1 MLGAMIERL
10 FERNLD
16 DAAQGRARDGQW
28 LPELWAEIAEMG
40 LPLALLSE
48 EQGGFG
54 LSAAEAGETLRMLG
68 SFAVPLPVAE
78 TMAANRLL
86 ATAGLPLAEGAAGL
100 AVANNVTL
108 ADGRLT
114 GTVARVAWAEQLD
127 CLALGVGA
135 TLYRVPRGGWT
146 IIESGHALTGH
157 PRDTIAI
164 DWTITDSA
172 PLPHDPTAEG
182 ATVRA
187 FQIAGAL
194 EAALDLT
201 LEHTGTRVQFGKP
214 LSKFQA
220 VQHELAKLAGEL
232 ACATAAADLAAEALA
247 RGDLAGVAAG
257 TLRAR
262 EAAGNGAAIATQMHG
277 AIGFTRE
284 HRLHLYT
291 TALWSWRDEYGGQV
305 HWAKILGKAALD
317 AGADGYWPMVTS
329 L

>member
-1 MLGAMIERL
+1 MLTDMLQRL

-16 DAAQGRARDGQW
+16 DAAQARARNGEW

-68 SFAVPLPVAE
+68 RFAVPLPVAE

-86 ATAGLPLAEGAAGL
+86 AAAGLPLAEGAAGPARGGDL
-100 AVANNVTL
+100 QVI
-108 ADGRLT
+108 DGRLI
-114 GTVARVAWAEQLD
+114 GIIARVPWADHLD
-127 CLALGVGA
+127 CLALGIGE

-146 IIESGHALTGH
+146 ITESGHALTGH

-164 DWTITDSA
+164 DWAITDSA
-172 PLPHDPTAEG
+172 PLPHDAAAQG

-247 RGDLAGVAAG
+247 RGDIAGVSAG

-262 EAAGNGAAIATQMHG
+262 EAAGNGASIATQMHG

-305 HWAKILGKAALD
+305 HWARILGKAALD
-317 AGADGYWPMVTS
+317 AGPEGYWPMVTA